1 MNWKKY
7 TKGLFAA
14 CAVVL
19 GSCYPQGAEFY
30 EDTDVVFTN
39 HTETYDFTTKG
50 TYAMPDDIVK
60 VSGNVITGDPAE
72 FIPAAVATPLLAMI
86 AENMAVLGYT
96 RVDLDDNPDLILAPA
111 AMESTTVVYWYDYW
125 GWWWGGYYPGW
136 GYPYYPYYPSVS
148 SYSTGTLVM
157 MLIDPNVEAADGNGI
172 SQWVGAV
179 SGMLSYSYSA
189 QRAQRLIDQ
198 AFNQSPYLKTN

>member
-19 GSCYPQGAEFY
+19 VSCYPQGAEFY

-39 HTETYDFTTKG
+39 YTDTYDFKSKG
-50 TYAMPDDIVK
+50 TFAIPDQIVK
-60 VSGNVITGDPAE
+60 ITGSAITGDPAD
-72 FIPAAVATPLLAMI
+72 FIPAAVATPLLAMMVK
-86 AENMAVLGYT
+86 NMKDLGYQQ
-96 RVDLDDNPDLILAPA
+96 VLPSQNPDLLLLPA
-111 AMESTTVVYWYDYW
+111 ALETTTVVYWYDYW
-125 GWWWGGYYPGW
+125 GWWYGGYYP
-136 GYPYYPYYPSVS
+136 GYPYYPYYPSYS

-157 MLIDPNVEAADGNGI
+157 MLVDPSKPAADGNPI

-179 SGMLSYSYSA
+179 AGMLSYNYNA
-189 QRAQRLIDQ
+189 TRAQNLIDR
-198 AFNQSPYLKTN
+198 AFAQSPYLDTH